1 MQGDTIFLLVFIF
14 IVLIAVGIIGVLY
27 FMHVSKYDESNTFYK
42 NLLEIIKD
50 NPSLSND
57 LEDKLLDK
65 NFSVSDVSTSQRDL
79 SNIFGAKLFN
89 DQQRELVKDAN
100 KAYTNQELSNL
111 IDSNEYRY
119 LKDSY
124 SVLGDTPNSNLFNIS
139 STFFSKI
146 DDHTDVT
153 SNFNEIIEIM
163 NMNTSSNTSLKNE
176 IDLLNPLNNLQN
188 FYTISANDLQIN
200 SSSNLK
206 VHKLSICDVDHDNC
220 FELTV
225 DSHKRLVG
233 KSYNDTLTD
242 LTSSSRHFVF
252 AKDENSVYLP
262 DNTSGSKYREQSFLI
277 NPK

>member
-65 NFSVSDVSTSQRDL
+65 DFSISDVSTSQRDL

-89 DQQRELVKDAN
+89 DQQRELVKVDN
-100 KAYTNQELSNL
+100 RAYTDEKLSNL
-111 IDSNEYRY
+111 KDTNEYTY
-119 LKDSY
+119 LKNSY
-124 SVLGDTPNSNLFNIS
+124 AVLGDSPNSNLFNIS
-139 STFFSKI
+139 STFFSEL
-146 DDHTDVT
+146 DDYTDVT

-163 NMNTSSNTSLKNE
+163 NMNTSSNISLKTK
-176 IDLLNPLNNLQN
+176 IDSLNSLNDLQN
-188 FYTISANDLQIN
+188 FYTIDGNDLHITDN
-200 SSSNLK
+200 SNLK
-206 VHKLSICDVDHDNC
+206 VTKLSICDDAHDNC

-233 KSYNDTLTD
+233 KSYNDTLSD
-242 LTSSSRHFVF
+242 LTSPSKHFVF
-252 AKDENSVYLP
+252 AKNENSVYLP
-262 DNTSGSKYREQSFLI
+262 DNTSDSKYREQSF
-277 NPK
+277 

>member
-65 NFSVSDVSTSQRDL
+65 DFNISDVSTSQRDL

-89 DQQRELVKDAN
+89 DQQRELVKDDN

-111 IDSNEYRY
+111 KDTNEYRY

-124 SVLGDTPNSNLFNIS
+124 AVINANNSLSNIYNNSEDATAFSSNLASSYVFFNGAHNQINNGAYLSMIDDIENIKSSNIHYNSILGNTGYSLSNLDDFYSISSNTIQFTNSNKFKINISDLQLCDGDPSNNDCSNLNFDNLNSSNLFAS
-139 STFFSKI
+139 S
-146 DDHTDVT
+146 
-153 SNFNEIIEIM
+153 
-163 NMNTSSNTSLKNE
+163 
-176 IDLLNPLNNLQN
+176 
-188 FYTISANDLQIN
+188 
-200 SSSNLK
+200 
-206 VHKLSICDVDHDNC
+206 
-220 FELTV
+220 
-225 DSHKRLVG
+225 
-233 KSYNDTLTD
+233 
-242 LTSSSRHFVF
+242 
-252 AKDENSVYLP
+252 
-262 DNTSGSKYREQSFLI
+262 
-277 NPK
+277 